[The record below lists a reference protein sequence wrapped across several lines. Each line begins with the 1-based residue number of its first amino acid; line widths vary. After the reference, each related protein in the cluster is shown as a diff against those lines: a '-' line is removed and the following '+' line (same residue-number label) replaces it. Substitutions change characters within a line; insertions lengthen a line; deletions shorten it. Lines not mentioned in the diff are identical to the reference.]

1 MTQED
6 FENMTDLQLIGIY
19 EYNLEL
25 AQEENSYY
33 WEEIKKRNL
42 NVYN

>member
-19 EYNLEL
+19 EHNLEL
-25 AQEENSYY
+25 TQEENSYY
-33 WEEIKKRNL
+33 WEEVKKRNV
-42 NVYN
+42 NVYE